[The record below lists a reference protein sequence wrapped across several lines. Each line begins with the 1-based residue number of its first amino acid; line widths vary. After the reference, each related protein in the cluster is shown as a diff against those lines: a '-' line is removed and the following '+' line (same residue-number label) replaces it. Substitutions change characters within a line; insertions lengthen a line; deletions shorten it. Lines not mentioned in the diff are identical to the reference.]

1 VTARDA
7 SIGPAAWHEGGAEAA
22 ARPAGLPPVPQDWPH
37 RDCSRSVEAAGIRW
51 HVQRKGAGPR
61 LLLVHGTAAS
71 THTWRG
77 TWPLLA
83 RSFDVLAVDLPGHGY
98 TASVARDAMGLAA
111 VADALAELLRV
122 LRFAPE
128 FVVGHSAGAA
138 ILLQMTL
145 DGAVAP
151 RSIVGLNAALKPFGG
166 ALNRLVRPLAR
177 WVADSRLLPYVLAR
191 RAQDPAAVRRVL
203 ENTGS
208 ALDEAGVG
216 FYQRLLQRPQHV
228 GAVLAMMAG
237 WDLAPLLVRLPRL
250 DCRLYLIAATG
261 DLAVR
266 PREAWEIARRIPG
279 TEVLEIEGSGHLAH
293 EERPEQVADLI
304 RVCCLGSSATG
315 D

>member
-7 SIGPAAWHEGGAEAA
+7 SVRPAAWPEGGAEAA
-22 ARPAGLPPVPQDWPH
+22 ARSAGLPPVPQDWPN

-51 HVQRKGAGPR
+51 HVQRTGAGPR
-61 LLLVHGTAAS
+61 MLLVHGTAAS

-77 TWPLLA
+77 TLPLLA

-98 TASVARDAMGLAA
+98 TAPVARDAMGLAA
-111 VADALAELLRV
+111 IADALDGLLRV
-122 LRFAPE
+122 LRFEPE

-166 ALNRLVRPLAR
+166 ALHGVVRPVAR
-177 WVADSRLLPYVLAR
+177 WVAGSRLLPYVLAR

-208 ALDEAGVG
+208 ALDDAGVG
-216 FYQRLLQRPQHV
+216 FYQRLLQRPHHV
-228 GAVLAMMAG
+228 AAVLAMMAS
-237 WDLAPLLVRLPRL
+237 WDLAPLLARLPRL
-250 DCRLYLIAATG
+250 DCPLYLVAATG

-266 PREAWEIARRIPG
+266 PREAGEVAPRVPG
-279 TEVLEIEGSGHLAH
+279 AQVVEIEGCGHLAH
-293 EERPEQVADLI
+293 EERPEQVAELI
-304 RVCCLGSSATG
+304 RVCCLGSPDPG
-315 D
+315 G